1 MTIDRFLSR
10 GRSAAL
16 LLLLALF
23 SGRSVSAAGRPQPA
37 SGDGGKVRPRTYAN
51 PVCPMSLPDPTVI
64 EEEGTYYL
72 YATENTSNVPIMR
85 SQDLVNWTLC
95 GTVFTDLTHPD
106 FVEGGRGWAP
116 DVNRIGDRYVM
127 YYAVS
132 VWGGEWTCGIGVA
145 EAETPEGPWTNRGKL
160 FLSSEIGVQNS
171 IDPFYIEDEGRK
183 YLFWGSFRGL
193 YGIELSDDGLSVR
206 PGAEKRRVAG
216 TAYEAIYIH
225 KRAGRYYLFASVGTC
240 CEGVK
245 STYTTV
251 VGRSDSLFGPYLD
264 RQGRSMLENRHEVV
278 VTGSG
283 RFAGP
288 GHNAE
293 IVTDARGRDW
303 MLYHAV
309 DVRDPKGRA
318 LMLDRIRWR
327 GGWPEVKD
335 RHPSERA
342 AAPRFR

>member
-1 MTIDRFLSR
+1 MKSKFPIA
-10 GRSAAL
+10 GVCSAAVFSL
-16 LLLLALF
+16 LVHVAAAAVPQDTPA
-23 SGRSVSAAGRPQPA
+23 GRAAAGKPA
-37 SGDGGKVRPRTYAN
+37 KRYAN

-64 EEEGTYYL
+64 EEEGTFYL
-72 YATENTSNVPIMR
+72 YATENTPNVPILK
-85 SQDLVNWTLC
+85 SADLVNWTLC
-95 GTVFTDLTHPD
+95 GTVFTDATHPD
-106 FVEGGRGWAP
+106 FVERGKVWAP

-132 VWGGEWTCGIGVA
+132 VWGGEWTCGIGIA
-145 EAETPEGPWTNRGKL
+145 EAETPEGPWTDRGKL
-160 FLSSEIGVQNS
+160 FISREIGVQNS
-171 IDPFYIEDEGRK
+171 IDPFYIEENGRK

-193 YGIELSDDGLSVR
+193 YGVELSDDGLSVR
-206 PGAEKRRVAG
+206 PGAEKRQVAG

-225 KRAGRYYLFASVGTC
+225 KRNGRYYLFASVGTC

-251 VGRSDSLFGPYLD
+251 VGRSENLFGPYVD
-264 RQGRSMLENRHEVV
+264 RQGRPMLENHHEVV

-293 IVTDARGRDW
+293 LVTDAKDRDW

-309 DVRDPKGRA
+309 DTKNPKGRA

-327 GGWPEVKD
+327 GGWPEVED

-342 AAPRFR
+342 AAPRFHR